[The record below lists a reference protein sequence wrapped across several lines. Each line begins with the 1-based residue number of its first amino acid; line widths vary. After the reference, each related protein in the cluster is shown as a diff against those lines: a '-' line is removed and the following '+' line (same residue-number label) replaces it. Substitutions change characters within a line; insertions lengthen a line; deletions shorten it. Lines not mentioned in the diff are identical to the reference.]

1 MQSWQLHQ
9 AKNRF
14 SEVVDRAVQEGPQVI
29 TRRGTEAVVVLSV
42 EDYRRLR
49 KPEIS
54 LLEFLQTSP
63 LVGAELDLDRSRDTA
78 SCRREYRSSRPQRE
92 NELSRNG

>member
-1 MQSWQLHQ
+1 MQTWQLHQ

-29 TRRGTEAVVVLSV
+29 TRRGTEAAVVLSV

-49 KPEIS
+49 KPETS

-63 LVGAELDLDRSRDTA
+63 LVGAELDLERSRDTG
-78 SCRREYRSSRPQRE
+78 REV
-92 NELSRNG
+92 EL

>member
-42 EDYRRLR
+42 KDYRRLR
-49 KPEIS
+49 KPETS

-63 LVGAELDLDRSRDTA
+63 LVGAELDLDRSRDTG
-78 SCRREYRSSRPQRE
+78 REVD
-92 NELSRNG
+92 L